1 MTAVG
6 IAAFV
11 AATALG
17 TAPRALGYAA
27 LGGAL
32 ADVSY
37 AESIA
42 AVAGLAAFE
51 ALGLW
56 LATRDPELR
65 ATIDARWRR

>member
-17 TAPRALGYAA
+17 TARRALGYAA
-27 LGGAL
+27 LG
-32 ADVSY
+32 DFSS

-42 AVAGLAAFE
+42 AVGGLAAFG

-56 LATRDPELR
+56 LAARDPELR
-65 ATIDARWRR
+65 AVIRAWWGR